1 MPKVLQLNS
10 VLNTGSTGRIVE
22 QLSDFLISKKW
33 ESYVAYGRYSNS
45 SNSKSIRI
53 GNDLDI
59 KLHGI
64 QSLLFDNHGLNS
76 SKATKLLLTEIEN
89 IKPDII
95 HLHNLHGYY
104 INYEILFKYLSIAN
118 IPVVITMHDCWLL
131 TGHCTFF
138 SDINCIKWKKE
149 CNHCPKLKNYPKS
162 FIIDNSKTNYNLKKK
177 LLNAIG
183 NVILVPVSNWLGDI
197 VKESFLNDFKLNVIH
212 NGVDL
217 QSIHPVDSS
226 KRIKTK
232 YSINDK
238 KILLGVATTWDA
250 RKGIH
255 DYYKL
260 AELISEDFAIV
271 LVGLSKKQI
280 KNLPENIFG
289 IERTEN
295 VYELNELY
303 SAAEIVL
310 NLSYQES
317 FGMTTV
323 EGFASG
329 TPSIVYNCTASPEL
343 ITSETGLIVEAGNIQ
358 QLLDAIEIISK
369 LGKSHYSSN
378 CRKLAETKFDK
389 NNIYDEYFKLY
400 QSLLNNLSIN

>member
-1 MPKVLQLNS
+1 MPKVLQINS

-22 QLSDFLISKKW
+22 QLSDYLISKEW
-33 ESYVAYGRYSNS
+33 ETYIAYGRYGNT
-45 SNSKSIRI
+45 SNSKSIKI

-59 KLHGI
+59 KLHGLK
-64 QSLLFDNHGLNS
+64 SRLFDNHGLNS
-76 SKATKLLLTEIEN
+76 IKATKQLLVETDN

-104 INYEILFKYLSIAN
+104 VNYEILFSYLSIAE
-118 IPVVITMHDCWLL
+118 IPVVITMHDCWLI

-138 SDINCIKWKKE
+138 SDINCIKWKTE
-149 CNHCPKLKNYPKS
+149 CNTCPKIKNYPKS
-162 FIIDNSKTNYNLKKK
+162 FFVDNSKRNYNLKKK
-177 LLNAIG
+177 LFTAID
-183 NVILVPVSNWLGDI
+183 NVTLVPVSYWLSGI
-197 VKESFLNDFKLNVIH
+197 VKESFLNNRKLHVIH

-217 QSIHPVDSS
+217 QSFHPVNSS
-226 KRIKTK
+226 KKIKNK
-232 YSINDK
+232 YSIGDK
-238 KILLGVATTWDA
+238 KILLGVATSWDA

-260 AELISEDFAIV
+260 AELISKEYAIV

-280 KNLPENIFG
+280 EKLPENILG

-295 VYELNELY
+295 VSELNELY
-303 SAAEIVL
+303 SAADIVL

-343 ITSETGLIVEAGNIQ
+343 ITSDTGLIVEAGNIQ
-358 QLLDAIEIISK
+358 QLLDAIEIITKNGK
-369 LGKSHYSSN
+369 LHYSNN

-389 NNIYDEYFKLY
+389 NNKYDEYFKLY
-400 QSLLNNLSIN
+400 ESLHNKSIK